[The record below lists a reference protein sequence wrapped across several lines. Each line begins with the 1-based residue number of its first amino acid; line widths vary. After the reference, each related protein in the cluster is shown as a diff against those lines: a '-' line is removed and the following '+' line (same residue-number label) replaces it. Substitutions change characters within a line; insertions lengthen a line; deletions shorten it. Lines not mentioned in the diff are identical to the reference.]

1 MDQVAHRADGDSL
14 QPHLQPHQ
22 IQQMEFALG
31 QFGAIAGLHHQF
43 LSHQGL
49 GGFAGIDPGE
59 THHKQLLAGQLTAA
73 E

>member
-1 MDQVAHRADGDSL
+1 MDQVAHRADGGSL
-14 QPHLQPHQ
+14 QPYLQPHQ

-31 QFGAIAGLHHQF
+31 QLGAIAGLHHQF
-43 LSHQGL
+43 FSHQGL

-59 THHKQLLAGQLTAA
+59 AHHKQLLAGQLAAA